1 MMDVVMANN
10 AKKIGN
16 GNVKRTA
23 TASLIMAQKSLFSAG
38 ARDLANT
45 LGVAHTQ
52 NASSMEQMVNE
63 ANLTSYDTE
72 MAKMLSTFGSGSGSG
87 GNAFDQHAKRTSYN
101 QALEKEMDKKKRIRN
116 RFLLHRRES
125 KRTTETM
132 MPPKNRNATKIQKK
146 RI

>member
-1 MMDVVMANN
+1 
-10 AKKIGN
+10 
-16 GNVKRTA
+16 
-23 TASLIMAQKSLFSAG
+23 
-38 ARDLANT
+38 
-45 LGVAHTQ
+45 
-52 NASSMEQMVNE
+52 MEQMVNE

-72 MAKMLSTFGSGSGSG
+72 MARMLSTFGSGSGSGG

-101 QALEKEMDKKKRIRN
+101 QALEKEMDRKRRIRN

-132 MPPKNRNATKIQKK
+132 MPPKNRNATKMQKN